1 MKTGDVNYIMDLL
14 NKPESSTLEFK
25 AVYSKN
31 EIAKV
36 ICSFLN
42 KDGGRLIIG
51 VEENQK
57 INGIKNAE
65 KLAAE
70 IQTFLFQEIIP
81 EPVMSVDIQ
90 KVKNKELLVI
100 AARQGTN
107 QPYIFDGAVYYR
119 KGSTTIKADSR
130 QLSQLIHNE
139 SERNYRWEIKP
150 AIEVEVED
158 IDLNEV
164 QTCIKETKKSGREIS
179 IPDNPLQFLSKYG
192 LYKNGDFTNAA
203 VILFGKNPVQ
213 FFPQVRV
220 RLSAFKTDK
229 TGYKLLYDKI
239 FEKNLFQS
247 INQITDF
254 FDLAYGFSSSFE
266 KNHWK
271 RYDNASFPRLAIREA
286 ILNAFVH
293 RDYSSFSSSIAINIY
308 PDKLEISSYGSLPKG
323 ISVKS
328 LSEDHMSIPVNPSMA
343 HVFFL
348 RNWIEKIGIG
358 TVKMIAHCNE
368 LGFKPPVWKHRDNTV
383 TVTFPNVIVPFNYD
397 EGISEGISEGIDN
410 LISIAQSEG
419 ISKGISKGITDDVR
433 NSLVEIVNLIIKEET
448 LRASEI
454 ANKLVKPYKTIE
466 RHIKALREIGAIEF
480 MGSKRAGGYV
490 VTESLRNKVKK

>member
-1 MKTGDVNYIMDLL
+1 MKTGDLNYIMDLL

-25 AVYSKN
+25 AGYSKN

-51 VEENQK
+51 VEENQ
-57 INGIKNAE
+57 IISGIKNAE
-65 KLAAE
+65 KLASE
-70 IQTFLFQEIIP
+70 IQSFLFQEIIP
-81 EPVMSVDIQ
+81 EPVISVDVQ

-100 AARQGTN
+100 VARQGTN
-107 QPYIFDGAVYYR
+107 QPYIFDGAVYFR
-119 KGSTTIKADSR
+119 KGSSTIKADSR
-130 QLSQLIHNE
+130 QLSQLIHNDA
-139 SERNYRWEIKP
+139 ERNKRWEIKP
-150 AIEVEVED
+150 TIEVEVED
-158 IDLNEV
+158 IDLSEV
-164 QTCIKETKKSGREIS
+164 KSCIEETKKSGREIS
-179 IPDNPLQFLSKYG
+179 LPDNPLQFLSKFG
-192 LYKNGDFTNAA
+192 LYTNGDFTNAA

-229 TGYKLLYDKI
+229 TGYKLLYDRI

-254 FDLAYGFSSSFE
+254 FDLAYGFSSSFD
-266 KNHWK
+266 KSSWK
-271 RYDNASFPRLAIREA
+271 RTDNISFPRLAIREA

-308 PDKLEISSYGSLPKG
+308 PDKLEISSYGGLPKG

-328 LSEDHMSIPVNPSMA
+328 LSEDHMSIPVNPTIA
-343 HVFFL
+343 HVFFV

-358 TVKMIAHCNE
+358 TVKMIAHCND
-368 LGFKPPVWKHRDNTV
+368 LGFKPPVWKYRDNIV
-383 TVTFPNVIVPFNYD
+383 TVTFPDVIVPFNYN
-397 EGISEGISEGIDN
+397 EGISEGISEGIDK

-419 ISKGISKGITDDVR
+419 ISKGINKGITDDVK
-433 NSLVEIVNLIIKEET
+433 NSLIDIVNLIVKEET

-454 ANKLVKPYKTIE
+454 ANKLDKPYKTIE
-466 RHIKALREIGAIEF
+466 RHIKVLREIGAIAF
-480 MGSKRAGGYV
+480 MGSKRAGGYII
-490 VTESLRNKVKK
+490 TTKLKKEII